1 MPPPADMDGTPPPR
15 ERACVDIMAA
25 AVDPFV
31 IPEAVKPR
39 KLIRLEVRHGVATE
53 EDNITVADFIEN
65 CVFGV
70 KYQGVCWK
78 CLFSIVSTSTTVLT
92 GREVCGSLLS
102 GLRRLYMAFH
112 SSPIFWNPPKHV
124 QLSSLTLSCGEVL
137 LAGHSTMVPSPMQ

>member
-1 MPPPADMDGTPPPR
+1 MEGIAPPR
-15 ERACVDIMAA
+15 EIACVDIMAA
-25 AVDPFV
+25 AVDPVV

-39 KLIRLEVRHGVATE
+39 KLIRLEVRHGVATA

-70 KYQGVCWK
+70 KYQVA
-78 CLFSIVSTSTTVLT
+78 ST
-92 GREVCGSLLS
+92 
-102 GLRRLYMAFH
+102 
-112 SSPIFWNPPKHV
+112 IFWNPPKHV